1 MIKAVLHKHVMSKYP
16 KMVVWGKLISIT
28 GSAQVLIQAI
38 GFVSGIMIIRL
49 LSTSEY
55 ALYTLANTMLGTMT
69 LLSDGG
75 INSGVMALGGRVWQ
89 DKVKLGIVMN
99 TGMDLRRKFAIVSLV
114 IAVPILFFFLKNNAA
129 SWLMSVLIVASLI
142 PAFFTALSGSL
153 LEIAP
158 KLHQDIVPLQKNQIF
173 SNIFRS
179 ILLGATIFI
188 FPWAFIAILSGGLPQ
203 LWANIRL
210 RKISSNYVDLSKK
223 PDPEVRKEIL
233 TIVKRILPGA
243 IYYCIYGQISIWL
256 ISIFGSTTAIAQI
269 GALSR
274 LTMILNLFSVLFAV
288 LIIPRFARLP
298 EQSIDLLSRFYK
310 IQIGAIL
317 LNILIIFFVMLFPT
331 QILSLLGNKYSGLN
345 DEIILIM
352 IGGCISLMV
361 GITNSI
367 VLSRGWVIFPAIN
380 IGLSVA
386 TQIVLLLVLDLSV
399 MQNVLLFSIINYA
412 ITYIMLFLYFII
424 KNHKHVKSIKVA
436 L

>member
-1 MIKAVLHKHVMSKYP
+1 MIKDVLHKHVTSKYP
-16 KMVVWGKLISIT
+16 KMVEWGKLISIT
-28 GSAQVLIQAI
+28 GSAQVMIQAI

-49 LSTSEY
+49 LSTPEY

-75 INSGVMALGGRVWQ
+75 INTGVMALGGKVWQ

-99 TGMDLRRKFAIVSLV
+99 TGMDLRKKFAVVSLI
-114 IAVPILFFFLKNNAA
+114 IAIPILIVFLRHNEA
-129 SWLMSVLIVASLI
+129 SWLMSILIIASLI

-158 KLHQDIVPLQKNQIF
+158 KLHQDIGPLQKNQIL
-173 SNIFRS
+173 SNVFRAM
-179 ILLGATIFI
+179 LLGATIFI

-210 RKISSNYVDLSKK
+210 RKISSNYVDLDQK
-223 PDPEVRKEIL
+223 PDPVVRKEIL
-233 TIVKRILPGA
+233 TVVKKILPGA
-243 IYYCIYGQISIWL
+243 IYYCIYGQITIWL

-274 LTMILNLFSVLFAV
+274 LTMILNLFTVLFTV

-298 EQSIDLLSRFYK
+298 EYSTDLLSRFYK
-310 IQIGAIL
+310 IQAGLLVLSIGIV
-317 LNILIIFFVMLFPT
+317 FFVILFPT
-331 QILSLLGNKYSGLN
+331 QILLLLGNKYSGLN
-345 DEIILIM
+345 TEIILITISSCLSM
-352 IGGCISLMV
+352 IAGV
-361 GITNSI
+361 TNSI
-367 VLSRGWVIFPAIN
+367 LFARGWVMYPVVS
-380 IGLSVA
+380 IGVSMLA
-386 TQIVLLLVLDLSV
+386 QIVLLFVLDLTN
-399 MQNVLLFSIINYA
+399 MQNVLLFSIINFVVAYV
-412 ITYIMLFLYFII
+412 MLVLYFII